1 MPDQQVA
8 PAHQH
13 AIDPFI
19 DALWLEDGL
28 SQNTLMAYR
37 QDLKGL
43 ADFLAKRKPSKTLLE
58 TTKDDI
64 EAWFAARHAHS
75 KATTAN
81 RRLATL
87 KRYFSWAI
95 RTHQIS
101 EDPCLTLHSARQP
114 TRFPKTMSE
123 QQVDQLLEA
132 PNTRDALGLRD
143 RAMLETLYAS
153 GLRVTELVSLKV
165 LHLSLNENV
174 VRVVMGKGGKDR
186 LVPVGAQAAYW
197 LERYLKEARPDLLGR
212 RQSDDLFLTRRAT
225 GMTRQAFWQLIKKY
239 ALQADIHTPLSPH
252 TLRHAFATHLLN
264 HGADL
269 RVVQLLLGHAD
280 ISTTQIYTHVARER
294 LKQLHA
300 QHHPRA

>member
-1 MPDQQVA
+1 MPDQPA
-8 PAHQH
+8 TPAHQH
-13 AIDPFI
+13 VIDPFI

-28 SQNTLMAYR
+28 SQNTLAAYR
-37 QDLKGL
+37 QDLNGL
-43 ADFLAKRKPSKTLLE
+43 ADFLAKRKPAKTLLE

-87 KRYFSWAI
+87 KRYFAWAI
-95 RTHQIS
+95 RTHQIH

-132 PNTRDALGLRD
+132 PNIRDAIGLRD

-197 LERYLKEARPDLLGR
+197 LERYLKEARPELLGQ